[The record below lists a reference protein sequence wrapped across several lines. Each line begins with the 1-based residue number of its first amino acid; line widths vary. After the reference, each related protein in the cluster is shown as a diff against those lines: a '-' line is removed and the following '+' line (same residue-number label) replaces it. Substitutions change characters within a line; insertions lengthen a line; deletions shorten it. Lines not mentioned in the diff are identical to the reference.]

1 MYKVGEI
8 IEVEVTGIESYGIF
22 VKADNDYTGL
32 IHISEIDNNYIKD
45 INKYVKL
52 GDNIYTNVIGVD
64 DATKHLKLSIK
75 NMNYNDNNHGTRIIK
90 ENINGF
96 LPLHNKLDEMIK
108 ETLKEMNK
116 SSKEI

>member
-1 MYKVGEI
+1 MI
-8 IEVEVTGIESYGIF
+8 RTFRESDLSAVMKIWLDTNI
-22 VKADNDYTGL
+22 KAQVDN
-32 IHISEIDNNYIKD
+32 
-45 INKYVKL
+45 
-52 GDNIYTNVIGVD
+52 
-64 DATKHLKLSIK
+64 ATKHLKLSIK